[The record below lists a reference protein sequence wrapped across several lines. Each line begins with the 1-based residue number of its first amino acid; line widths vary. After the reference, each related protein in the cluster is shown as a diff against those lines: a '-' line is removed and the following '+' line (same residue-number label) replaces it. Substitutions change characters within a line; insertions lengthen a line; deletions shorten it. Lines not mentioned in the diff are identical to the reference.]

1 MHQCIN
7 IQLQLQL
14 QSHSDH
20 PLLLTFICKCKKKRV
35 LIRLLQWMPLLKY
48 WSTILQFCFPFLL
61 DMQINF
67 TRYLVF
73 FSELQLKLE
82 HKPVE
87 HMNNWRRRIV
97 SMLTG
102 ATDTSKEN
110 PTLKWRRNAKVGVVS
125 EEREV
130 THPLA
135 IRTLFYE
142 AKHNYVNGLYPC
154 KDHDVHTFASI
165 LILLEQKGKY
175 DPASAKS
182 FLHPQ

>member
-7 IQLQLQL
+7 IQLQLQ
-14 QSHSDH
+14 SDSDH
-20 PLLLTFICKCKKKRV
+20 PLLLTFICKCKKKRVV

-142 AKHNYVNGLYPC
+142 AKHNYVNSLYPC

>member
-1 MHQCIN
+1 
-7 IQLQLQL
+7 
-14 QSHSDH
+14 
-20 PLLLTFICKCKKKRV
+20 
-35 LIRLLQWMPLLKY
+35 
-48 WSTILQFCFPFLL
+48 
-61 DMQINF
+61 MQINF

-102 ATDTSKEN
+102 TTDTSKEN

-175 DPASAKS
+175 DPAGAKS